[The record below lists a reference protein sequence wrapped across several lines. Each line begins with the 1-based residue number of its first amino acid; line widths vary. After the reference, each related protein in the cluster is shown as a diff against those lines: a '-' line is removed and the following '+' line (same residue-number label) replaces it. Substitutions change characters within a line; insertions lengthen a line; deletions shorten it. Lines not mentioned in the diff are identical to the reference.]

1 MSKHLFWVILLLA
14 GFCHQA
20 WAQDRNISGKITDR
34 ATGQGLPGVT
44 IIVKGMPTI
53 GTSSNADGAYSLS
66 VPSTATTL
74 VYSFVG
80 YATQEATITGVN
92 TVSVALATD
101 TKQLNEVVVTAL
113 GVEKNR
119 NQLAFAATQ
128 IEGGEVTQGRNP
140 DAVRGLEGKVAGL
153 DIVQSNALGGSS
165 NVVIRGIKSL
175 GGNNSALF
183 VVDGVPIS
191 NSNTSTG
198 GGSATGYDYGNAASD
213 VNPDDIATVT
223 VLKGS
228 AATAL
233 YGSRGAQG
241 VILITTKRG
250 RKTGLGV
257 TVNTTTTV
265 GRADLSTF
273 IHYQKQ
279 YGAGYGRYY
288 SNPSTDPN
296 LNNRFDVDGSG
307 ALVVPTYEDASYGAA
322 FNPNL
327 MVRQWD
333 SYVPGMA
340 NFGKATPWVAAANDP
355 TTFFQTAV
363 STLNSVFVDGGD
375 DRGTFKIGFTDNNDK
390 GYLANSDVRKDQ
402 LNFAGTLNLS
412 SKLTVSTNLNFSRTA
427 GLGRYGTGYG
437 SENLM
442 TNFRQWWEMNVDMKQ
457 LKQAYD
463 MGQDPNNPASGINN
477 GNVTWNFSNPS
488 GGDLSAIYWNNPY
501 WVRYQNYEQDT
512 RYRTFGNVVANY
524 KFANW
529 FNVLGRVTGDSYD
542 QLQEER
548 SAVGSTQASYVPY
561 YSRYNA
567 TRREFNYD
575 LIGNFKFDLSPTFS
589 LNGLIG
595 TNMLRISTTS
605 IQGTTNGGL
614 VIPGLYSLNN
624 SASPIPSIPETQTN
638 YGVDAVYANA
648 TLGFKNQVF
657 LDLTVRRDLASTL
670 PTGNNIYY
678 YPSVAL
684 GYVFSEA
691 LKDKTPWLSYGKARI
706 NYAEVG
712 NFAPALYVNSTYTS
726 QPVFGTSPVYRLP
739 TTRNNADLRPERT
752 RSYEAGLELAFLQN
766 RLGFDATVYQQ
777 SSFDQILPVN
787 VPATTGYL
795 YQVVN
800 AGEIRN
806 RGVEV
811 GAFVT
816 PVQTEGFKWTVN
828 ANFTHNQNVLLS
840 LPAGFDNLQLATYQ
854 QGVSLNATVG
864 QPVGQLR
871 GTDYIYTNGQ
881 RTVGANGQYLQ
892 TTTANAN
899 IGNINPRWRSGI
911 TNTFT
916 YKAVSLRFL
925 IDIRT
930 GGQIYSL
937 DRAYGL
943 ATGLAAETAGNND
956 LGNPSRN
963 TLATGGG
970 IIQPGVMADGTPNT
984 VRVNNA
990 DYGLYGYVH
999 NPNAGFVYDAS
1010 FVKLREVALT
1020 FALPSTLLSKI
1031 AVKGIDFS
1039 IVGRNLWII
1048 HKNLPDADP
1057 EDLATG
1063 GGGLAGGGSNGLAGQ
1078 GFQSGAYP
1086 AMRTIGANI
1095 RLSF

>member
-14 GFCHQA
+14 GFCQQA
-20 WAQDRNISGKITDR
+20 WAQDRNISGKVTDR
-34 ATGQGLPGVT
+34 STGQGLPGVT

-53 GTSSNADGAYSLS
+53 GTSTNADGAYSLS

-92 TVSVALATD
+92 TVSIALATD

-288 SNPSTDPN
+288 SNSSTDPN
-296 LNNRFDVDGSG
+296 LNHRFDVAGSD
-307 ALVVPTYEDASYGAA
+307 LVVPTYEDASYGAA

-402 LNFAGTLNLS
+402 LNFAGTLNVS

-463 MGQDPNNPASGINN
+463 MGQVPNSPASGINN
-477 GNVTWNFSNPS
+477 GNVTWNFANPS

-512 RYRTFGNVVANY
+512 RYRTFGNVVATY

-561 YSRYNA
+561 YSRFNA

-595 TNMLRISTTS
+595 ANMLRISSTS

-614 VIPGLYSLNN
+614 IIPGLYSLNN
-624 SASPIPSIPETQTN
+624 SATPIPAIPESQTN
-638 YGVDAVYANA
+638 YGVDGIYANA

-657 LDLTVRRDLASTL
+657 LDLTVRRDVASTL
-670 PTGNNIYY
+670 PAGNNIYY

-712 NFAPALYVNSTYTS
+712 NFAP
-726 QPVFGTSPVYRLP
+726 
-739 TTRNNADLRPERT
+739 
-752 RSYEAGLELAFLQN
+752 
-766 RLGFDATVYQQ
+766 
-777 SSFDQILPVN
+777 
-787 VPATTGYL
+787 
-795 YQVVN
+795 
-800 AGEIRN
+800 
-806 RGVEV
+806 
-811 GAFVT
+811 
-816 PVQTEGFKWTVN
+816 
-828 ANFTHNQNVLLS
+828 
-840 LPAGFDNLQLATYQ
+840 
-854 QGVSLNATVG
+854 
-864 QPVGQLR
+864 
-871 GTDYIYTNGQ
+871 
-881 RTVGANGQYLQ
+881 
-892 TTTANAN
+892 
-899 IGNINPRWRSGI
+899 RW
-911 TNTFT
+911 
-916 YKAVSLRFL
+916 
-925 IDIRT
+925 
-930 GGQIYSL
+930 
-937 DRAYGL
+937 
-943 ATGLAAETAGNND
+943 
-956 LGNPSRN
+956 
-963 TLATGGG
+963 
-970 IIQPGVMADGTPNT
+970 M
-984 VRVNNA
+984 
-990 DYGLYGYVH
+990 
-999 NPNAGFVYDAS
+999 
-1010 FVKLREVALT
+1010 
-1020 FALPSTLLSKI
+1020 
-1031 AVKGIDFS
+1031 
-1039 IVGRNLWII
+1039 
-1048 HKNLPDADP
+1048 
-1057 EDLATG
+1057 
-1063 GGGLAGGGSNGLAGQ
+1063 
-1078 GFQSGAYP
+1078 
-1086 AMRTIGANI
+1086 
-1095 RLSF
+1095 